1 MNIIV
6 EICVY
11 MFIYL
16 YMKKGIFM
24 RIINI
29 MLCILFILSC
39 SEKNVDKSSENVNDS
54 DDKDVCANLSFIRL
68 VNIEPRYVT
77 FYKIHSLVKEYRDK
91 LHGRTFK
98 LKKGESKPE
107 FRFPLS
113 KIFPV
118 YRDADFIFESLNYNV
133 KAIYGLEY
141 MFHALILPTYSSIL
155 GDTSS
160 LSIFLSYLDEN
171 SKVLKRLVNDD
182 FNDETLERLKT
193 TKTDK
198 ELALIYYYLV
208 NFINRKANLDRNLER
223 ILIKLVAEGADRET
237 VLKVFNNSIVNIFL
251 KLPDGELTIGLS
263 NTRLIR
269 DFEDLKSGPL
279 TIIKC
284 LIK

>member
-1 MNIIV
+1 MRRINII
-6 EICVY
+6 
-11 MFIYL
+11 
-16 YMKKGIFM
+16 
-24 RIINI
+24 
-29 MLCILFILSC
+29 LCILFILSC
-39 SEKNVDKSSENVNDS
+39 SEKNVDKSSENVKDS

-68 VNIEPRYVT
+68 VAIEPRYVT
-77 FYKIHSLVKEYRDK
+77 FYKIHRLVKEYRDK

-98 LKKGESKPE
+98 LKEGESKPE
-107 FRFPLS
+107 FKFPLS

-118 YRDADFIFESLNYNV
+118 YSDANFIFESLNYNV

-141 MFHALILPTYSSIL
+141 VFHALILPTYSSIL
-155 GDTSS
+155 GDVSR

-193 TKTDK
+193 TKTDR

-208 NFINRKANLDRNLER
+208 GFINKKASLDRNLET
-223 ILIKLVAEGADRET
+223 ILVKLVTEGAGREA
-237 VLKVFNNSIVNIFL
+237 VLQIFNNSIVNIFS
-251 KLPDGELTIGLS
+251 KLPEGELVVSIP

>member
-1 MNIIV
+1 MLKF
-6 EICVY
+6 VY
-11 MFIYL
+11 IYL

-24 RIINI
+24 RRINI
-29 MLCILFILSC
+29 ILCILFILSC
-39 SEKNVDKSSENVNDS
+39 SEKNVDKSSENVNDA
-54 DDKDVCANLSFIRL
+54 DDKDVCSNLSFIRL
-68 VNIEPRYVT
+68 VGIDPRYVT
-77 FYKIHSLVKEYRDK
+77 FYKIHRLVKEYRNK
-91 LHGRTFK
+91 LNGRTFK
-98 LKKGESKPE
+98 LKEGESKPE
-107 FRFPLS
+107 FKFPLS

-118 YRDADFIFESLNYNV
+118 YSDANFIFESLNYNV

-141 MFHALILPTYSSIL
+141 MFHTLILPTYSSIL
-155 GDTSS
+155 GDASRF
-160 LSIFLSYLDEN
+160 SIFLSYLDEN

-208 NFINRKANLDRNLER
+208 DFIKKKASLDQDLEA

-237 VLKVFNNSIVNIFL
+237 MLNVFNNSIVNIFL
-251 KLPDGELTIGLS
+251 KFPNGELTIGLS